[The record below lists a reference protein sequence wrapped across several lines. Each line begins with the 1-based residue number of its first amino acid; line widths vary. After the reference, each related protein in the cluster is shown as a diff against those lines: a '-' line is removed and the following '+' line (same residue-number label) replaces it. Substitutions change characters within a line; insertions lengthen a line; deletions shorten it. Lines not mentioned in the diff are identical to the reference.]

1 MSNVSKGLQPNPELI
16 EYLEEKLALAKEG
29 KIISMVNVMLEKEDY
44 EAPVLPSI
52 PAIFVRSAEDVATL
66 KMVYDAMVADE
77 LNRTWLLQMG
87 YIGVDDE

>member
-1 MSNVSKGLQPNPELI
+1 MSSASKGLQPNPDLI

-29 KIISMVNVMLEKEDY
+29 KIISMVNIMLEKEDD
-44 EAPVLPSI
+44 EAPVLPRF

-66 KMVYDAMVADE
+66 KMVYDSMIADE
-77 LNRTWLLQMG
+77 LNRTWLVQMG